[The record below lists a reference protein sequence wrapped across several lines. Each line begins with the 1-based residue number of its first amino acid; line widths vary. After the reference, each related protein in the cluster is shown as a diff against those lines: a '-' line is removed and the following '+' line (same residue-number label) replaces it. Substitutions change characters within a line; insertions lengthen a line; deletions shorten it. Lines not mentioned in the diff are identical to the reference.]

1 LNLLEGDADIAL
13 RHLRPVQQELL
24 ARRVGGLPLAA
35 YASPA
40 YLDRMGTP
48 TRDSYDAHWYIDG
61 VSEQRFTAA
70 LKTLGGLIPPSRI
83 AFRSDALSARAA
95 AAAAGWGIVALPRHL
110 GDEDSR
116 LQRLAL
122 GTDEEQQ
129 SLPIWVVAR
138 PSARQRVL
146 LRTVSDTLAAGLE
159 ARFGGNREHF
169 EPA

>member
-1 LNLLEGDADIAL
+1 
-13 RHLRPVQQELL
+13 
-24 ARRVGGLPLAA
+24 
-35 YASPA
+35 
-40 YLDRMGTP
+40 MT
-48 TRDSYDAHWYIDG
+48 
-61 VSEQRFTAA
+61 EQRFTAA
-70 LKTLGGLIPPSRI
+70 LKSLGGLIPPSRI

-110 GDEDSR
+110 GDEDRR

-146 LRTVSDTLAAGLE
+146 LRTVSDALAAGLE
-159 ARFGGNREHF
+159 ARFGANREHF

>member
-1 LNLLEGDADIAL
+1 DGD
-13 RHLRPVQQELL
+13 H
-24 ARRVGGLPLAA
+24 
-35 YASPA
+35 
-40 YLDRMGTP
+40 
-48 TRDSYDAHWYIDG
+48 
-61 VSEQRFTAA
+61 
-70 LKTLGGLIPPSRI
+70 
-83 AFRSDALSARAA
+83 
-95 AAAAGWGIVALPRHL
+95 
-110 GDEDSR
+110 R

-138 PSARQRVL
+138 PSVRQRVL